1 MVINNITIR
10 RATYEDSAI
19 IRDIERQAAT
29 LFPEKLLPKA
39 LCNQTLPMYEIKSGI
54 QKQQLWVAES
64 DQKLVGFALIRRLN
78 QLMLLAEID
87 VLPKYNSQGI
97 ASTLLR
103 SIIEQLEQSKET
115 ALYLTTFRDFMPSRK
130 LYDKFGFVILQSND
144 IPDELQ
150 KILAEEM
157 TAGLGARIA
166 MKLMIS
172 PKIDRK

>member
-1 MVINNITIR
+1 MIINDITVR
-10 RATYEDSAI
+10 KATYEDSTTI
-19 IRDIERQAAT
+19 SDIERQAAS
-29 LFPEKLLPKA
+29 LFPEKLLSKA
-39 LCNQTLPMYEIKSGI
+39 LGDQTLPTYEIESGI

-87 VLPKYNSQGI
+87 VLPKYHGQGI
-97 ASTLLR
+97 ASTLISL
-103 SIIEQLEQSKET
+103 IIEQLEQNKET

-130 LYDKFGFVILQSND
+130 LYDKFGFVILQSDD
-144 IPDELQ
+144 IPDELR

-157 TAGLGARIA
+157 AAGLGARIA
-166 MKLMIS
+166 MKLAIN